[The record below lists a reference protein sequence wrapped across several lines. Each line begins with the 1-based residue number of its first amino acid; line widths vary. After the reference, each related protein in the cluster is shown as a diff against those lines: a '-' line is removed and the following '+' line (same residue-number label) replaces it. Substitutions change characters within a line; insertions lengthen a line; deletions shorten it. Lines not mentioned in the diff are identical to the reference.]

1 MYIDRE
7 EVIIKLCEL
16 ATEVGK
22 TKFKYLLAHDCFC
35 SERSGNDKDFRFDED
50 VLDYI
55 VESVNMRLRGDCG
68 KDL

>member
-7 EVIIKLCEL
+7 EVTIRLCEL
-16 ATEVGK
+16 AVKVGK
-22 TKFKYLLAHDCFC
+22 TKFKYVLAHDCFC

-55 VESVNMRLRGDCG
+55 VEAVNMRLRGAYENS
-68 KDL
+68 

>member
-1 MYIDRE
+1 MILGRE
-7 EVIIKLCEL
+7 EVTIKLCEL